1 MEDSIVGAP
10 LSDELDTGDG
20 TGKYNVFQNGVICW
34 TAQRGAQEVYGNLL
48 RLWTEL
54 NAERGSLGYPLTGEL
69 GWRRGSTGGRLN
81 SFELAA
87 SSLASCP
94 ASSSPPDSGGSLW

>member
-34 TAQRGAQEVYGNLL
+34 TAERGAQEVYGNLL

-69 GWRRGSTGGRLN
+69 GWRRGSTGGHLN
-81 SFELAA
+81 SFELAG
-87 SSLASCP
+87 LVSCIVP
-94 ASSSPPDSGGSLW
+94 SVFQPP

>member
-54 NAERGSLGYPLTGEL
+54 NAERGSLGHPLTGEL

-81 SFELAA
+81 SFELAG
-87 SSLASCP
+87 LVSCIVP
-94 ASSSPPDSGGSLW
+94 SVFQPP